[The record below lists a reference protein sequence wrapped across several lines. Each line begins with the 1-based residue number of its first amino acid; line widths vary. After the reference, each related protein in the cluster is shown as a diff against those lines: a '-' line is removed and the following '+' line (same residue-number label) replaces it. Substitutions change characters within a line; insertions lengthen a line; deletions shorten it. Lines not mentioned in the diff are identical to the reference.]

1 MQQMNANQAN
11 ARVTCEP
18 HQIAERFL
26 DPNSMHGGTMLTTL
40 VAFLKNEEGQSLA
53 EYALIL
59 VLVSIAAIAA
69 MTALGG
75 QVSSTFTSVTGTLS
89 GS

>member
-1 MQQMNANQAN
+1 MKLKAEQAKQSS
-11 ARVTCEP
+11 E
-18 HQIAERFL
+18 
-26 DPNSMHGGTMLTTL
+26 MHTLTQGRAISGPKFPLGGTMLTTL
-40 VAFLKNEEGQSLA
+40 MAFLRNEEGQSLA

-59 VLVSIAAIAA
+59 VLVSIAAIGA

-75 QVSSTFTSVTGTLS
+75 DISATFSSVSGTLG